1 MDCSRGKEFDGNKI
15 FSSLKSRVAWFYA
28 KKIILSILQGN
39 KASFLT
45 RDASTLNKLASLVKT
60 NPEAEGTNTVA
71 ASKGRNF
78 VFATVSPAVDKMVGL
93 IYFYI
98 F

>member
-1 MDCSRGKEFDGNKI
+1 MLGFL
-15 FSSLKSRVAWFYA
+15 LKKTHF
-28 KKIILSILQGN
+28 LLQGN

-78 VFATVSPAVDKMVGL
+78 VFATVSPAVDKMVSL
-93 IYFYI
+93 ICVTVLNI